1 MSDLNQLLS
10 SVLNENTV
18 AQIGEQLGVDQ
29 NQANSA
35 IQLALPALL
44 GALNKNAQSED
55 GAQGIMNALS
65 KDHDG
70 CILDMLPQFLGN
82 ASQGPGAAILGHIL
96 GAKQPQMEQQIG
108 QHSGLN
114 PAIIGKLMVILAPI
128 LMGALGRSQNQQAQ
142 QQQAGGGLGNLI
154 SILGGATQQHQQQA
168 QQSNNPLMQILGNV
182 LDRDGDGNMQNE
194 AMNIGKSILG
204 NLFK

>member
-29 NQANSA
+29 NQAGNA

-70 CILDMLPQFLGN
+70 GILDMLPQFLGN

-114 PAIIGKLMVILAPI
+114 PAMVGKLLTILAPI
-128 LMGALGRSQNQQAQ
+128 LMGALGKS
-142 QQQAGGGLGNLI
+142 QQQAPQQQSGGGLGNLI
-154 SILGGATQQHQQQA
+154 SILGGATQQHNQQA
-168 QQSNNPLMQILGNV
+168 QQNNNPLMQILGNV
-182 LDRDGDGNMQNE
+182 LDKDGDGNIQNE

>member
-29 NQANSA
+29 NQAGNA

-55 GAQGIMNALS
+55 WAQGIMNALS

-70 CILDMLPQFLGN
+70 GILDMLPQFLGN

-114 PAIIGKLMVILAPI
+114 PAMVGKLLTILAPI
-128 LMGALGRSQNQQAQ
+128 LMGALGKS
-142 QQQAGGGLGNLI
+142 QQQAPQQQSGGGLGNLI

-168 QQSNNPLMQILGNV
+168 QQNNNPLMQILGNV
-182 LDRDGDGNMQNE
+182 LDKDGDGNIQNE

>member
-29 NQANSA
+29 NQAGNA

-55 GAQGIMNALS
+55 GAQGILNAIS

-70 CILDMLPQFLGN
+70 GILDMLPQFLGN

-114 PAIIGKLMVILAPI
+114 PAMVGKLLTILAPI
-128 LMGALGRSQNQQAQ
+128 LMGALGKS
-142 QQQAGGGLGNLI
+142 QQQAPQQQSGGGLGNLI
-154 SILGGATQQHQQQA
+154 SILGGATQQHHQQA
-168 QQSNNPLMQILGNV
+168 QQNNNPLMQILGNV
-182 LDRDGDGNMQNE
+182 LDKDGDGNIQNE

>member
-29 NQANSA
+29 NQAGNA

-55 GAQGIMNALS
+55 GAQGILNALS

-70 CILDMLPQFLGN
+70 GILDMLPQFLGN

-114 PAIIGKLMVILAPI
+114 PAMVGKLLTILAPI
-128 LMGALGRSQNQQAQ
+128 LMGALGKS
-142 QQQAGGGLGNLI
+142 QQQAPQQQSGGGLGNLI

-168 QQSNNPLMQILGNV
+168 QQNNNPLMQILGNV
-182 LDRDGDGNMQNE
+182 LDKDGDGNIQNE

>member
-29 NQANSA
+29 NQAGNA

-55 GAQGIMNALS
+55 GAQGILNAIS

-70 CILDMLPQFLGN
+70 GILDMLPQFLGN

-114 PAIIGKLMVILAPI
+114 PAMVGKLLTILAPI
-128 LMGALGRSQNQQAQ
+128 LMGALGKS
-142 QQQAGGGLGNLI
+142 QQQAPQQQSGGGLGNLI
-154 SILGGATQQHQQQA
+154 SILGGATQQHNQQA
-168 QQSNNPLMQILGNV
+168 QQNNNPLMQILGNV
-182 LDRDGDGNMQNE
+182 LDKDGDGNIQNE

>member
-29 NQANSA
+29 NQAGNA

-55 GAQGIMNALS
+55 GAQGMLNAIS

-70 CILDMLPQFLGN
+70 GILDMLPQFLGN

-114 PAIIGKLMVILAPI
+114 PAMVGKLLTILAPI
-128 LMGALGRSQNQQAQ
+128 LMGALGKS
-142 QQQAGGGLGNLI
+142 QQQAPQQQSGGGLGNLI

-168 QQSNNPLMQILGNV
+168 QQNNNPLMQILGNV
-182 LDRDGDGNMQNE
+182 LDKDGDGNIQNE

>member
-29 NQANSA
+29 NQAGNA

-70 CILDMLPQFLGN
+70 GILDMLPQFLGN

-114 PAIIGKLMVILAPI
+114 PAMVGKLLTILAPI
-128 LMGALGRSQNQQAQ
+128 LMGALGKS
-142 QQQAGGGLGNLI
+142 QQQAPQQQSGGGLGNLI
-154 SILGGATQQHQQQA
+154 SILGGATQQHKQQA
-168 QQSNNPLMQILGNV
+168 QQNNNPLMQILGNV
-182 LDRDGDGNMQNE
+182 LDKDGDGNIQNE

>member
-10 SVLNENTV
+10 SVLNESTIS
-18 AQIGEQLGVDQ
+18 QIGQQLGVDQ
-29 NQANSA
+29 NQASSA

-55 GAQGIMNALS
+55 GAQNIMNALT

-70 CILDMLPQFLGN
+70 SILDMLPQFLGN

-114 PAIIGKLMVILAPI
+114 PAMVGKLLTILAPI
-128 LMGALGRSQNQQAQ
+128 LMGALGKSQGQQSQ
-142 QQQAGGGLGNLI
+142 QQSSGGLGGLI

-182 LDRDGDGNMQNE
+182 LDRDGDGNIQNE

>member
-29 NQANSA
+29 NQAGNA

-55 GAQGIMNALS
+55 GAQGIMNALN

-70 CILDMLPQFLGN
+70 GILDMLPQFLGN

-114 PAIIGKLMVILAPI
+114 PAMVGKLLTILAPI
-128 LMGALGRSQNQQAQ
+128 LMGALGKS
-142 QQQAGGGLGNLI
+142 QQQAPQQQSGGGLGNLI

-168 QQSNNPLMQILGNV
+168 QQNNNPLMQILGNV
-182 LDRDGDGNMQNE
+182 LDRDGDGNIQNE

>member
-18 AQIGEQLGVDQ
+18 AQIGEQLGVGQ
-29 NQANSA
+29 NQAGNA

-70 CILDMLPQFLGN
+70 GILDMLPQFLGN
-82 ASQGPGAAILGHIL
+82 ASQGPGAEILGHIL

-114 PAIIGKLMVILAPI
+114 PAMVGKLLTILAPI
-128 LMGALGRSQNQQAQ
+128 LMGALGKS
-142 QQQAGGGLGNLI
+142 QQQAPQQQSGGGLGNLI

-168 QQSNNPLMQILGNV
+168 QQNNNPLMQILGNV
-182 LDRDGDGNMQNE
+182 LDKDGDGNIQNE

>member
-29 NQANSA
+29 NQAGNA

-55 GAQGIMNALS
+55 GAQGIMNAIS

-70 CILDMLPQFLGN
+70 GILDMLPQFLGN

-114 PAIIGKLMVILAPI
+114 PAMVGKLLTILAPI
-128 LMGALGRSQNQQAQ
+128 LMGALGKS
-142 QQQAGGGLGNLI
+142 QQQAPQQQSGGGLGNLI

-168 QQSNNPLMQILGNV
+168 QQNNNPLMQILGNV
-182 LDRDGDGNMQNE
+182 LDKDGDGNIQNE

>member
-29 NQANSA
+29 NQAGNA

-55 GAQGIMNALS
+55 GAQGILNAIS

-70 CILDMLPQFLGN
+70 GILDMLPQFLGN

-114 PAIIGKLMVILAPI
+114 PAMVGKLLTILAPI
-128 LMGALGRSQNQQAQ
+128 LMGALGKS
-142 QQQAGGGLGNLI
+142 QQQAPQQQSGGGLGNLI

-168 QQSNNPLMQILGNV
+168 QQNNNPLMQILGNV
-182 LDRDGDGNMQNE
+182 LDKDGDGNIQNE

>member
-29 NQANSA
+29 NQAGNA

-70 CILDMLPQFLGN
+70 GILDMLPQFLGN

-114 PAIIGKLMVILAPI
+114 PAMVGKLLTILAPI
-128 LMGALGRSQNQQAQ
+128 LMGALGKS
-142 QQQAGGGLGNLI
+142 QQQAPQQQSGGGLGNLI

-168 QQSNNPLMQILGNV
+168 QQNNNPLMQILGNV
-182 LDRDGDGNMQNE
+182 LDKDGDGNIQNE

>member
-29 NQANSA
+29 NQAGNA

-44 GALNKNAQSED
+44 GALNKNAQSQD
-55 GAQGIMNALS
+55 GAQGILNAIS

-70 CILDMLPQFLGN
+70 GILDMLPQFLGN

-114 PAIIGKLMVILAPI
+114 PAMVGKLLTILAPI
-128 LMGALGRSQNQQAQ
+128 LMGALGKSQQQAPQ
-142 QQQAGGGLGNLI
+142 QQQGGGLGNLI

-168 QQSNNPLMQILGNV
+168 QQNNNPLMQILGNV
-182 LDRDGDGNMQNE
+182 LDQDGDGNIQNE

>member
-29 NQANSA
+29 NQAGNA

-55 GAQGIMNALS
+55 GAQGILNAIS

-70 CILDMLPQFLGN
+70 GILDMLPQFLGN

-96 GAKQPQMEQQIG
+96 GAKQPQWKRPNCPTFSAVLLLTGWICHTRINKSCAIVVIKQKKKKLILKRLAQKG
-108 QHSGLN
+108 GYRRGLC
-114 PAIIGKLMVILAPI
+114 A
-128 LMGALGRSQNQQAQ
+128 
-142 QQQAGGGLGNLI
+142 AG
-154 SILGGATQQHQQQA
+154 
-168 QQSNNPLMQILGNV
+168 
-182 LDRDGDGNMQNE
+182 
-194 AMNIGKSILG
+194 
-204 NLFK
+204 